1 MANERNNI
9 YVGNR
14 YVPIFANP
22 VEWDNLRSYEP
33 LTIVTYQG
41 TSYTSKKQVPVGTAL
56 NNTEYWVVTGNYNE
70 QVEHYRQEVEE
81 VINDVNELDEK
92 VTIRTNEHRK
102 YIFIGSSYNME
113 MYSGGWASFVKSALG
128 LTEGTDAWTSAQSGG
143 GFIRYGSYQTQL
155 ATITNGLTQKQKE
168 EMTDIVFV
176 GDINDGLDV
185 HSPSEVSTAISEIES
200 YISSNYP
207 NAKTWILLGEWAFSN
222 DTIRVNASR
231 IYQLIH
237 YYAKNSIVKNCFT
250 NFLIPTLLNTD
261 MVHPTSSGQELLAKN
276 IVNILNSGDEFISN
290 GYPRYA
296 KVYDVQTGTSG
307 IAIEGTLSDNGWHI
321 KYDKFDKLAFSTPVN
336 IPAASATGNGERIAN
351 IFRQD
356 NDIFER
362 DAEFYAY
369 CQYKQHDNTVGFA
382 MLHFKVMK
390 NVPGTAV
397 SDNWSIYVKNCHHT
411 VALPNVT
418 EIYPHI
424 NTDIDFWRS

>member
-185 HSPSEVSTAISEIES
+185 HSPSEVSTAISEI
-200 YISSNYP
+200 
-207 NAKTWILLGEWAFSN
+207 
-222 DTIRVNASR
+222 
-231 IYQLIH
+231 
-237 YYAKNSIVKNCFT
+237 
-250 NFLIPTLLNTD
+250 
-261 MVHPTSSGQELLAKN
+261 
-276 IVNILNSGDEFISN
+276 
-290 GYPRYA
+290 
-296 KVYDVQTGTSG
+296 
-307 IAIEGTLSDNGWHI
+307 
-321 KYDKFDKLAFSTPVN
+321 
-336 IPAASATGNGERIAN
+336 
-351 IFRQD
+351 
-356 NDIFER
+356 
-362 DAEFYAY
+362 
-369 CQYKQHDNTVGFA
+369 
-382 MLHFKVMK
+382 
-390 NVPGTAV
+390 
-397 SDNWSIYVKNCHHT
+397 
-411 VALPNVT
+411 
-418 EIYPHI
+418 
-424 NTDIDFWRS
+424 